1 MSKKNAKI
9 NFNEKKQRFSLTLL
23 LAVVVFVMLLSAIAL
38 AAAAVYILVKLG
50 VMGGTLDEISISRVL
65 ILMSIISLVIGAAI
79 VVLLGKIPLRPINK
93 LVNGLNSLAAGNFET
108 RIEYGGPIGNH
119 PTFSEIAVSFNKL
132 AEELGK
138 TEVLRSDF
146 INNFSH
152 EFKTPI
158 VSIAGFAKLLK
169 KGNVTEEQKIQYLD
183 AIEEESMRL
192 SYMATN
198 VLNMTK
204 VENQTIL
211 TDVSKFNLSEQVRSV
226 VLLMEEKWSKKNIDL
241 QLDFDEFTIEAN
253 EELLKQVWINLVD
266 NAVKF
271 VPRCGTIALDIADAE
286 KTLKVSISNTGKEIA
301 PEKLDKIFNK
311 FYQADESH
319 AQLGNGIGLAIV
331 KRIVE
336 LHNGD
341 VWVKSENGMTTF
353 TVELPK
359 NTKTKYVK

>member
-1 MSKKNAKI
+1 MSKEKSVNI
-9 NFNEKKQRFSLTLL
+9 DFNEQKQRFSLTLL
-23 LAVVVFVMLLSAIAL
+23 FGAVVFLILLTAIVISVLAMFLLAWLGIIGSEVGEVRFGSVLLFMSGISLIIGSLIAL
-38 AAAAVYILVKLG
+38 
-50 VMGGTLDEISISRVL
+50 
-65 ILMSIISLVIGAAI
+65 
-79 VVLLGKIPLRPINK
+79 LLGKIPLNPINK
-93 LVNGLNSLAAGNFET
+93 LVNGMNSLAAGNFKT
-108 RIEYGGPIGNH
+108 RIEYEGLIERH
-119 PTFSEIAVSFNKL
+119 PTFNEITESFNTL
-132 AEELGK
+132 AEELEN

-169 KGNVTEEQKIQYLD
+169 KGNLTEEQRAQYLD

-211 TDVSKFNLSEQVRSV
+211 SDVTRFNLSEQVRD
-226 VLLMEEKWSKKNIDL
+226 VLLLLEGGWTKKNIDL
-241 QLDFDEFTIEAN
+241 QPDFDEFEIEAN
-253 EELLKQVWINLVD
+253 EELLKQVWINLID

-271 VPRCGTIALDIADAE
+271 APRCGTVALDIAEAGE
-286 KTLKVSISNTGKEIA
+286 SIAVTVSNTGKDID
-301 PEKLDKIFNK
+301 PEKVPKIFNK

-319 AQLGNGIGLAIV
+319 AGEGNGIGLAIV
-331 KRIVE
+331 KRVVD
-336 LHNGD
+336 LHSGK
-341 VWVKSENGMTTF
+341 VTVKSQNGMTSF

-359 NTKTKYVK
+359 RQSKEQ

>member
-1 MSKKNAKI
+1 MSKEKSVNI
-9 NFNEKKQRFSLTLL
+9 DFNEQKQRFSLTLL
-23 LAVVVFVMLLSAIAL
+23 FGAVVFLILLTAIVISVLAMFLLAWLGIIGSEVGEVRFGSVLLFMSGISLIIGSLIAL
-38 AAAAVYILVKLG
+38 
-50 VMGGTLDEISISRVL
+50 
-65 ILMSIISLVIGAAI
+65 
-79 VVLLGKIPLRPINK
+79 LLGKIPLNPINK
-93 LVNGLNSLAAGNFET
+93 LVNGMNSLAAGNFKT
-108 RIEYGGPIGNH
+108 RIEYEGLIERH
-119 PTFSEIAVSFNKL
+119 PTFNEITESFNTL
-132 AEELGK
+132 AEELEN

-169 KGNVTEEQKIQYLD
+169 KGNLTEEQRAQYLD

-211 TDVSKFNLSEQVRSV
+211 SDVTRFNLSEQVRD
-226 VLLMEEKWSKKNIDL
+226 VLLLLEGGWTKKNIDL
-241 QLDFDEFTIEAN
+241 QPDFDEFEIEAN
-253 EELLKQVWINLVD
+253 EELLKQVWINLID

-271 VPRCGTIALDIADAE
+271 APRCGTVALDIAE
-286 KTLKVSISNTGKEIA
+286 SGESIAVTVSNTGKDID
-301 PEKLDKIFNK
+301 PEKVPKIFNK

-319 AQLGNGIGLAIV
+319 AGEGNGIGLAIV
-331 KRIVE
+331 KRVVD
-336 LHNGD
+336 LHGGK
-341 VWVKSENGMTTF
+341 VTVKSQNGMTSF

-359 NTKTKYVK
+359 RQSREQ

>member
-1 MSKKNAKI
+1 MSKKSSKMNL
-9 NFNEKKQRFSLTLL
+9 NDKKQRFSLTLL
-23 LAVVVFVMLLSAIAL
+23 LTIVVFVILLSAIAL
-38 AAAAVYILVKLG
+38 AAAVVYVLIKLG
-50 VMGGTLDEISISRVL
+50 FIGGTLDEISISQVL
-65 ILMSIISLVIGAAI
+65 ILMSISSLVIGAAM

-93 LVNGLNSLAAGNFET
+93 LVNGLNSLAAGNFDT

-119 PTFSEIAVSFNKL
+119 PTFNEIAVSFNKL
-132 AEELGK
+132 AKELGT

-169 KGNVTEEQKIQYLD
+169 KGNVTEEQKQQYLD

-211 TDVSKFNLSEQVRSV
+211 TDVSKFNLSEQVRSA
-226 VLLMEEKWSKKNIDL
+226 VLLMEGKWSKKNIDL

-271 VPRCGTIALDIADAE
+271 VPRCGTIALDIADMGE
-286 KTLKVSISNTGKEIA
+286 KLKVSISNTGKEID

-336 LHNGD
+336 LHNGK
-341 VWVKSENGMTTF
+341 VCVKSENGMTTF

-359 NTKTKYVK
+359 IKNKAY